1 MEKGDKPKKSKAP
14 KAKPKKE
21 PKVSPKDK
29 PKKQKKQRKID
40 SSIKQT
46 VKVIVGSGSGAE
58 PKRKEIS
65 KQTTYITLDRPYQLS
80 QEDEDKLSITKFIK
94 KEPTATLS
102 KAEPSVKTVVSNPLN
117 EIPKAN
123 SQDIEITSL
132 PIALDLPPSME
143 IAKKKRK
150 QSRTVGKKVIG
161 KIPVSERLTEVQAG
175 YQSFPSNGDET
186 TEEILRQ
193 EREAIRFLEKYQKPI
208 ELEEMTIR
216 GKEEEEEMRPVRIE
230 EGFEEVQEKRKV
242 GRPKKYTSEEAKI
255 IKNIQTKESNQRRA
269 LLRKQEKIAQLDMEY
284 QQFLENEAF
293 KEGLDEGLSS
303 DFLSKSVDEL
313 GEQNNFSAI
322 QSNQGPNE
330 GGGDDILFE

>member
-94 KEPTATLS
+94 KQPTATL
-102 KAEPSVKTVVSNPLN
+102 KTVVSNPLN

-150 QSRTVGKKVIG
+150 QSRTFGKKVIG

-216 GKEEEEEMRPVRIE
+216 GKEEEEEEMRPVRIE

-284 QQFLENEAF
+284 QQFLENEAL
-293 KEGLDEGLSS
+293 KEGLSS